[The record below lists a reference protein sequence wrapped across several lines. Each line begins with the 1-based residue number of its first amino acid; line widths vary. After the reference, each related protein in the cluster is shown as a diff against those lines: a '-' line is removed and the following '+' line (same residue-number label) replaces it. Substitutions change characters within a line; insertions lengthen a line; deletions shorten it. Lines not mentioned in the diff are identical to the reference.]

1 MYSRGSCM
9 QGCMSGL
16 FAVIGMILTLI
27 AIFLAI
33 YSMRVRAIS
42 LRTPGT
48 IIRMVQRRDDEDG
61 SISNFPVVSYQVE
74 GKAYEIQGA
83 VSSSAPVDSIGR
95 RITVLYP
102 PNHPEQGRIDTFLE
116 QWFVPLLLGF
126 IGIVFGLIGVLG
138 VLFGRR

>member
-9 QGCMSGL
+9 QGGISVL
-16 FAVIGMILTLI
+16 FTVIGMILILI
-27 AIFLAI
+27 AVFLAV
-33 YSMRVRAIS
+33 YSMRLRAIS
-42 LRTPGT
+42 LRTSGT
-48 IIRMVQRRDDEDG
+48 IVRMVQRKDEEDG
-61 SISNFPVVSYQVE
+61 SISNFPVVGYQVE
-74 GKAYEIQGA
+74 DKAYEIQGS
-83 VSSSAPVDSIGR
+83 VSSSVPVYSVGQ

-116 QWFVPLLLGF
+116 QWFVPLLVGF